1 VVILS
6 YKKEVG
12 NMLKEVRDTL
22 RLRHKIAVLE
32 YAGLCRNAS
41 EACRYFEVP
50 KSSFYIW
57 KKAYDAEGRAGLI
70 RKKPIAQSHPRQLKP
85 EVVEKIL
92 DLRRSCNLGPDRIT
106 WYLERYHGV
115 KTSCSTVYRTLIRN
129 GLRRLPKTAGR
140 RSIHTR
146 RYAKSV
152 PGHHIQVDV
161 KFLKLKDTEGN
172 TVRRFQYTAI
182 DDATRIRALKI
193 DQFHNQQ
200 RAMDFIDYVIEKFPF
215 RIHTIRTDRGH
226 EFQAQFH
233 WHVEDKGIRHVY
245 IKPRSPQLNGKV
257 ERSHRSDNEEF
268 YQLLTYTDDVDL
280 NKKLQKWEEF
290 YNFDRPHGAFK
301 GKTPYEALRM
311 MLR

>member
-1 VVILS
+1 M
-6 YKKEVG
+6 
-12 NMLKEVRDTL
+12 NKEVRDEL
-22 RLRHKIAVLE
+22 KLRHKMAVLE
-32 YAGLCRNAS
+32 YARLCGNAS
-41 EACRYFEVP
+41 EACSEFEVP
-50 KSSFYIW
+50 RSSFYTW
-57 KKAYDAEGRAGLI
+57 KKVYDADGREGLI
-70 RKKPIAQSHPRQLKP
+70 RKKPIAWSHPRQLQP
-85 EVVEKIL
+85 DVVEKIIY
-92 DLRRSCNLGPDRIT
+92 LRRTCNLGPERIT

-115 KTSCSTVYRTLIRN
+115 TTSCSSVYRTLIRN
-129 GLRRLPKTAGR
+129 GLRRMPKTAGR
-140 RSIHTR
+140 RTVHTR
-146 RYAKSV
+146 RYAKNV

-161 KFLKLKDTEGN
+161 KFLNLESTDGSK
-172 TVRRFQYTAI
+172 VRRFQYTAI

-193 DQFHNQQ
+193 CQRHNQQ
-200 RAMDFIDYVIEKFPF
+200 RAIDFIDYVIEKFPF

-280 NKKLQKWEEF
+280 NKKLAKWEQF

-301 GKTPYEALRM
+301 GKTPYETLRS
-311 MLR
+311 MLK